1 MGCLNASSC
10 WPQAVEASGVPWRSM
25 ASPWEA
31 ANTGSNT
38 GSFELTE
45 INYKLSTY
53 ASAQLYIFSPIV

>member
-31 ANTGSNT
+31 ANTGS
-38 GSFELTE
+38 FELTE
-45 INYKLSTY
+45 ISYKLSTY